1 MANCLDEEVNLLV
14 SYFCLN
20 GESCHV
26 ISKNLISIRMKLL
39 EHDLADDSVKN
50 QGTTLGN
57 TQGKPL
63 GTTQGI
69 TQGTKQGITQGTKQ
83 GITQGTTLDS
93 TLSLSFDLPPDY
105 PLVNPNVSVQCS
117 HPGFTRSLASSIS
130 ELLRDEAQTLIGM
143 LFGAYSWQIFMF
155 LEHFISV
162 FLWILVKTV
171 D

>member
-1 MANCLDEEVNLLV
+1 MANCLDEEVNLLA

-26 ISKNLISIRMKLL
+26 ISKNLISITMKLL
-39 EHDLADDSVKN
+39 DHDLADDSVKN

-69 TQGTKQGITQGTKQ
+69 TQGTTLGTTQGTKQGITQGTKQ

-93 TLSLSFDLPPDY
+93 TLSLSFDLHPDY

-130 ELLRDEAQTLIGM
+130 ELLKNEALTLIGM
-143 LFGAYSWQIFMF
+143 LFGPYS
-155 LEHFISV
+155 
-162 FLWILVKTV
+162 
-171 D
+171 